1 MCWGLSVR
9 TDEDVEDAAVGAVQV
24 VRLVLEDGQERS
36 HRHRKVQELAVS
48 GIGSGGA
55 KAQVSNLDEKKKWQ
69 TPGPAGQHL

>member
-55 KAQVSNLDEKKKWQ
+55 KA
-69 TPGPAGQHL
+69 